1 MWNTG
6 ARLQCLS
13 SGFTALSGC
22 PMSYGQVRECVM
34 DTDSL
39 TEQTDVLVCVESA
52 CAVRLGPTAVSLY
65 FAFNNS
71 VENENKCI
79 AGAV

>member
-1 MWNTG
+1 M
-6 ARLQCLS
+6 
-13 SGFTALSGC
+13 F
-22 PMSYGQVRECVM
+22 
-34 DTDSL
+34 
-39 TEQTDVLVCVESA
+39 LVCVESA